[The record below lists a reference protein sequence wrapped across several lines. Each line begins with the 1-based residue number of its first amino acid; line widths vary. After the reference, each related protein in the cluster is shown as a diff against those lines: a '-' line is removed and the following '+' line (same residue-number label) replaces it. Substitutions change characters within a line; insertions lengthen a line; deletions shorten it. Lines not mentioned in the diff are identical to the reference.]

1 MEKIIQITS
10 GTGPAECSWVVAQVL
25 KMLLIDAKTVGLQ
38 AIVLHKMG
46 GELNRTLDSVTI
58 QLNGESEKLKAFL
71 VNWIGTIQWV
81 GQSQFRKYHKRK
93 NWFIGVNELDLSK
106 STISFNENEV
116 KYSAIRSGGPGGQH
130 VNKVSTAIRATH
142 IPTGLSVVVSDTRS
156 QLQNKKKAKECLINL
171 LRTAQLNEQKDLIK
185 ANWQNHNE
193 LERGNPVKIFKGN
206 DFKNEFTVKNHKAK
220 RKKLKQDFHK
230 NNYLYHYEL

>member
-10 GTGPAECSWVVAQVL
+10 GRGPAECSWVVAQVL

-58 QLNGESEKLKAFL
+58 QLNGESEKLKAFS

-142 IPTGLSVVVSDTRS
+142 IPTGFSVVVSDTRS
-156 QLQNKKKAKECLINL
+156 QLQNKKKAKERLTNL

-230 NNYLYHYEL
+230 NNYLET

>member
-10 GTGPAECSWVVAQVL
+10 GRGPAECSWVVAQVL

-46 GELNRTLDSVTI
+46 GELNRALDSVTV

-156 QLQNKKKAKECLINL
+156 QLQNKKKAKERLTNL

-206 DFKNEFTVKNHKAK
+206 DFKNEFTVKSHKAK